1 MATSQAE
8 FDALVGEMAQIANAI
23 REGGLIDTN
32 KLQAEFA
39 AQFKAFT
46 DLQAQQKLEETPD
59 RRVAGALVGPNGE
72 VIAKGNRYYGMLKN
86 FERDGSSRNGAAK
99 VKPID
104 LWMAH
109 NLIKSAHELMPKLVN
124 APSGDLGL
132 AVRAMTA
139 EGTGTGA
146 EIVPTD
152 MATQLWDDMY
162 LASRVIGLMQPVNMT
177 SNPFELPLGLGRP
190 TWRKGKERT
199 RTTTEDST
207 TQKVTL
213 TATEMV
219 ADQEWSYTLDEE
231 AVIALMPAM
240 RTNLALSGGEAMDAF
255 AINADSTVASSGNIN
270 SDDATPAND
279 NYYISEG
286 QDGIRHQHLVDNT
299 AQTFNA
305 GGDALVDGDITST
318 MALMDKYATDPT
330 KLAIITD
337 VSTYLG
343 GFLKLD
349 TVTTVDK
356 FGPSAV
362 ALSGQLASYRGVPIV
377 LSESYNKA
385 EADGKQSATA
395 ANNTL
400 GGFSMINRSMWA
412 VGFMR
417 DLLIEVDRD
426 IRTRTYFMISSF
438 RQAVGAHG
446 TRSTNKHTA
455 GCRNVLV

>member
-8 FDALVGEMAQIANAI
+8 IESIVGELAQLSNAI
-23 REGGLIDTN
+23 REGGLVDSG
-32 KLQAEFA
+32 KLEAAFA

-46 DLQAQQKLEETPD
+46 DLQAQQKLEEAPD
-59 RRVAGALVGPNGE
+59 RRVPGALVGPNGE
-72 VIAKGNRYYGMLKN
+72 VVAKGNRYYGMLKN
-86 FERDGSSRNGAAK
+86 FERDGSSRYGATK
-99 VKPID
+99 VKPVD

-109 NLIKSAHELMPKLVN
+109 NLIKSAHALMPKLVN
-124 APSGDLGL
+124 APSGDLDL

-152 MATQLWDDMY
+152 MAAQLWDDMY
-162 LASRVIGLMQPVNMT
+162 LASRVVGLMQPVNMT

-199 RTTTEDST
+199 RTTTNDSS

-231 AVIALMPAM
+231 AVVALMPAM
-240 RTNLALSGGEAMDAF
+240 RTNLAQSGGEAMDAF
-255 AINADSTVASSGNIN
+255 ALNADSTVASSGNIN
-270 SDDATPAND
+270 SDDATPDTD

-305 GGDALVDGDITST
+305 GGDALVDGDVTST
-318 MALMDKYATDPT
+318 LALMDKYATDPS
-330 KLAIITD
+330 KLGLVTD
-337 VSTYLG
+337 VSTYLS

-349 TVTTVDK
+349 TVTTIDK

-362 ALSGQLASYRGVPIV
+362 VLSGQLASYRGVPIV
-377 LSESYNKA
+377 LSESYGKA
-385 EADGKQSATA
+385 EADGKQSATPA
-395 ANNTL
+395 SNTL
-400 GGFSMINRSMWA
+400 GGFSVMNRSMWA

-426 IRTRTYFMISSF
+426 IRSRTYIMVSSF
-438 RQAVGAHG
+438 RQAVAAHG

-455 GCRNVLV
+455 GCRNILV

>member
-23 REGGLIDTN
+23 REGGLIDTD
-32 KLQAEFA
+32 KLKAEFA
-39 AQFKAFT
+39 AQFKAFV
-46 DLQAQQKLEETPD
+46 DMQAQQKLDEAPD
-59 RRVAGALVGPNGE
+59 RRVPGALVGPNGE
-72 VIAKGNRYYGMLKN
+72 VVSKSNRYYRMLKN
-86 FERDGSSRNGAAK
+86 FERDGSSRHGANKIKA
-99 VKPID
+99 VD

-109 NLIKSAHELMPKLVN
+109 NLIERANTILPDRVK
-124 APSGDLGL
+124 APSEDLVL
-132 AVRAMTA
+132 AVKAMTA

-146 EIVPTD
+146 EYVPTD

-162 LASRVIGLMQPVNMT
+162 LASRVIGLMPQVNMT
-177 SNPFELPLGLGRP
+177 SNPFDLPLGLGRP

-199 RTTTEDST
+199 RTTTNDSST
-207 TQKVTL
+207 GKVTL
-213 TATEMV
+213 TATELV

-240 RTNLALSGGEAMDAF
+240 RANLALSGGEAMDAF
-255 AINADSTVASSGNIN
+255 ALNADSTVASSGNIN
-270 SDDATPAND
+270 SDDATPDTD

-286 QDGIRHQHLVDNT
+286 QDGIRHQHIVDNT

-318 MALMDKYATDPT
+318 MALMDKYATDPS
-330 KLAIITD
+330 KLGLVTD
-337 VSTYLG
+337 VSTYLS

-349 TVTTVDK
+349 TVTTIDK

-362 ALSGQLASYRGVPIV
+362 ILSGQLASYRGVPII
-377 LSESYNKA
+377 LSESYGKA

-400 GGFSMINRSMWA
+400 GGFSMFNRSMWA

-417 DLLIEVDRD
+417 DLMIEVDRD
-426 IRTRTYFMISSF
+426 IRSRTYIMVSSF